1 MKAFWVVVLLTA
13 FAARGD
19 ETNEVARRLQAVEE
33 GLSHLETRLSRQMN
47 ELLWMQRLGEVA
59 VIDKV
64 RFTGPPPRTADN
76 PTPPAGSNEVVVSAL
91 AFMPRHPHH
100 GRKVPLIVF
109 AHSEIHGN
117 LVNDEDAHVVLELVQ

>member
-1 MKAFWVVVLLTA
+1 MRAAFAVALLIA
-13 FAARGD
+13 FAAHGG
-19 ETNEVARRLQAVEE
+19 ETNEVARRLEALEQ

-47 ELLWMQRLGEVA
+47 ELLWMQRLGDAA

-64 RFTGPPPRTADN
+64 RFTGPPPRTLVN

-91 AFMPRHPHH
+91 TFMPRHRNH
-100 GRKVPLIVF
+100 GRKMPLIVF

-117 LVNDEDAHVVLELVQ
+117 LVNDEEAHV